1 MTRSLEC
8 AHRRQR
14 PRYPS
19 HARAMSSIGST
30 PPGLNTT
37 GFDPAAG
44 QVSLDEARQQ
54 GLLRADGA
62 VAEPGDAPAAL
73 LDPGE
78 ALLNLSAW
86 DDAGPRMLPRD
97 EAFSARL
104 AGLDH
109 AEAAN
114 AAAEGI
120 LAAL

>member
-8 AHRRQR
+8 VHRRHR

-37 GFDPAAG
+37 GLDPGAG
-44 QVSLDEARQQ
+44 QVSLDDARQQ

-62 VAEPGDAPAAL
+62 VAEPTDAPAPL

-78 ALLNLSAW
+78 ALLNRSAW
-86 DDAGPRMLPRD
+86 DNAGTRMLPRD